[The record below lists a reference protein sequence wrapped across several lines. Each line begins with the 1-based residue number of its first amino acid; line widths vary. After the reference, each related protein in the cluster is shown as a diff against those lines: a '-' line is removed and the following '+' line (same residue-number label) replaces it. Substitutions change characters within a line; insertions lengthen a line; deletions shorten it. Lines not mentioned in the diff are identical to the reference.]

1 MHDQSR
7 VFVALFRKGVEFS
20 NSIIESLLGK
30 VACTVRAVKDL
41 VVEDGEVKGK
51 TETDGVGRGQAGGG
65 DLSSS
70 LVGLERLVGR
80 GLALVADGELGKV
93 TVVVT
98 LPVTKVSLCSQCRYR
113 GSRWALTSC
122 GRTPWTR
129 RSRQRG

>member
-51 TETDGVGRGQAGGG
+51 TETDGVGWWE
-65 DLSSS
+65 LSNSNVGSS
-70 LVGLERLVGR
+70 LVSLEGLVG
-80 GLALVADGELGKV
+80 AVFPLVTSGELGEV
-93 TVVVT
+93 TVVIAH
-98 LPVTKVSLCSQCRYR
+98 PEIKKIRADQDR
-113 GSRWALTSC
+113 GS
-122 GRTPWTR
+122 
-129 RSRQRG
+129 